1 MEVQLSEKAAEIVKA
16 KVAAGGYPNASAFIS
31 DIVLRADEFD
41 RLKLE
46 KLRREISIGL
56 DEINRG
62 EVVEFDLAD
71 ILTSNRFA
79 LIA

>member
-1 MEVQLSEKAAEIVKA
+1 MEVHLSEKVAEIVKA
-16 KVAAGGYPNASAFIS
+16 KMAAGGYSSAAAFIS

-46 KLRREISIGL
+46 KLRHEVNIGL

-62 EVVEFDLAD
+62 EVVEFDLDD
-71 ILTSNRFA
+71 ILNEKVK
-79 LIA
+79 

>member
-1 MEVQLSEKAAEIVKA
+1 MEIELTGKVAEIVKA
-16 KVAAGGYPNASAFIS
+16 KVATEGYPNAAAFIT

-46 KLRREISIGL
+46 RLRQAVNIGL

-62 EVVEFDLAD
+62 QVVEFDIDD
-71 ILTSNRFA
+71 ILNEELS
-79 LIA
+79 